1 MKKALKA
8 MVEKQV
14 HDVMTK
20 NDWKDDGVRRA
31 CVALRKYQAHLG
43 YSEAWMSEYV
53 HTVVMLAKKE
63 KRPQT
68 EE

>member
-1 MKKALKA
+1 
-8 MVEKQV
+8 
-14 HDVMTK
+14 
-20 NDWKDDGVRRA
+20 VRRA